1 MNTEAR
7 PSSSQQSRWKEKEY
21 TYKNGN
27 HLPIPLGEALAEVE
41 ETAELIHAEVEEIA
55 DLLHQQLALTDTVS
69 ASVLQ
74 NLLYQLLT
82 CIHQVMNVDTVA
94 VLLPTKDGQKLAVC
108 ATIGLEE
115 EITEGIR
122 IPIRRGFAGCIAASC
137 ELTIVSDLSTVEVVS
152 PILRTKG
159 LQSMLGVPLLV
170 QDRVIG
176 VFHVGTFRRRQF
188 TRDDAQLLRLVADH
202 VGLAIDRLEIL
213 KPSKDLC
220 GDRQCHT
227 QSVSIKIPGFICG
240 DSLTPDPRPLIPL
253 VMTKCRAFFYHFK
266 NCQMARGI
274 ILSA

>member
-7 PSSSQQSRWKEKEY
+7 PSSSQGSRWKEKEY
-21 TYKNGN
+21 IYKDGN
-27 HLPIPLGEALAEVE
+27 HLPIPLSEALAEVE

-74 NLLYQLLT
+74 NLLHQLLA

-94 VLLPTKDGQKLAVC
+94 VLLPTKDGEQLAVC

-122 IPIRRGFAGCIAASC
+122 IPIGRGFAGCIAASC
-137 ELTIVSDLSTVEVVS
+137 EPTIVNDLSMVEVVS
-152 PILRTKG
+152 PILRNKE

-188 TRDDAQLLRLVADH
+188 TKDDAQLLRLVADH
-202 VGLAIDRLEIL
+202 VGLAINRLEIL
-213 KPSKDLC
+213 KPSKDWC

-227 QSVSIKIPGFICG
+227 QSVSIKILRFICG
-240 DSLTPDPRPLIPL
+240 DSLSPDSQPL
-253 VMTKCRAFFYHFK
+253 VPVEVMSKCRAFFYHFK
-266 NCQMARGI
+266 NWQMA
-274 ILSA
+274 